1 MAEGEKEKIWV
12 KPVLVGAGVA
22 VLWIPVMGG
31 GLSTAFLA
39 GVAATGVAHLVL
51 SRTGG
56 RKAAPEP
63 ESKPAPGPAPTAS
76 AASPAPAPVSAV
88 TETPEPAD
96 VIPAA
101 DPLVKPSKALPG
113 EAELAARKGTW
124 TYKPGAA

>member
-51 SRTGG
+51 SRMGG
-56 RKAAPEP
+56 RKAEPAPAPEQTAP
-63 ESKPAPGPAPTAS
+63 EQTAS

-88 TETPEPAD
+88 TETPK
-96 VIPAA
+96 PAA
-101 DPLVKPSKALPG
+101 PAPAVDPLVKPSKALPG
-113 EAELAARKGTW
+113 EVELSARKGTW
-124 TYKPGAA
+124 TYTPGAA